1 MTFKFRWFS
10 SIVIVLAVLGSASSR
25 AAEQVAS
32 DLARPKLHVAYFVPT
47 DRTPEPD
54 RVARLDR
61 VMTEVQRFY
70 REGMKQNGFGP
81 MTFELDRDAKGALKL
96 YEVRG
101 AEPMRSYGRDDS
113 EKVRRE
119 VKAALAKEGLN
130 LDFETIV
137 IFELLLEWKGDKA
150 TEVGPYVGGGNAHG
164 GTAWVFDDAK
174 LDPVLLASKEPGGCY
189 GGPCS
194 IGQFNTHYIGGV
206 SHELGHALGL
216 PHDKERD
223 SERPSKG
230 NSLMGSGNHTYG
242 EQLRGEGPGTFLTA
256 ASALPLSVHPLF
268 TGKRKMPTKVTCEIY
283 DLTAAPDKGKL
294 TLAGRLQGGPKIIG
308 VVAYNDAQDIR
319 DDYDATGWISRV
331 DGEGRF
337 GFVIEDLRPVGYDL
351 RLSAIS
357 ESGDERQFAYR
368 YTVDSDNRPDVGPL
382 LESERMQKAMEAY
395 RAKDAKR
402 LAEIAAQA
410 TAQTPAP
417 AGFVRKVKLL
427 QQLLLPIDVR
437 DLADLPKDTASVK
450 LANLKM
456 ESMTVGWGR
465 ALRNQ
470 VLPEGE
476 GGVLLEVGGTCFESG
491 LFAHAPAR
499 YALRIGRGWKT
510 LATQF
515 GLQNGHDGS
524 VVFVV
529 KGDGKEL
536 FRSPTIRDHAVRC
549 LSIPVAEVDLLELI
563 VENAGDGASGDWG
576 VWLDPELRR

>member
-1 MTFKFRWFS
+1 MT
-10 SIVIVLAVLGSASSR
+10 SILGWYSTITVVLAIVASASSY
-25 AAEQVAS
+25 AVAQAIPDS
-32 DLARPKLHVAYFVPT
+32 ARPKLHVAYFIPT

-54 RVARLDR
+54 RVVRLDR

-81 MTFELDRDAKGALKL
+81 MSFELDRDAKGALKI

-101 AEPMRSYGRDDS
+101 AEPMHSYGRDDS

-119 VKAALAKEGLN
+119 VKAALAKQGLN

-137 IFELLLEWKGDKA
+137 IFELLLEWQGDKA
-150 TEVGPYVGGGNAHG
+150 IEVGPYVGGGNAHG

-174 LDPVLLASKEPGGCY
+174 LDPALLASKEPGGCY

-206 SHELGHALGL
+206 THELGHALGL

-256 ASALPLSVHPLF
+256 ASALPLSLHPLF
-268 TGKRKMPTKVTCEIY
+268 TGKRKMPTKVTCEMF
-283 DLTAAPDKGKL
+283 DLTATPDKGKL

-308 VVAYNDAQDIR
+308 VVAYNDAQDIG

-331 DGEGRF
+331 DSEGRF
-337 GFVIEDLRPVGYDL
+337 GFMIEDLRPVGYDL

-382 LESERMQKAMEAY
+382 LESERMQKALNAF
-395 RAKDAKR
+395 RGKDAKR
-402 LAEIAAQA
+402 LAEMAAEA
-410 TAQTPAP
+410 KAQNPVNA
-417 AGFVRKVKLL
+417 ALVRKVELLQKLL
-427 QQLLLPIDVR
+427 SPLELR
-437 DLADLPKDTASVK
+437 SLADLTAETKTVK
-450 LANLKM
+450 IADLKM
-456 ESMTVGWGR
+456 EVMEVGYGNP
-465 ALRNQ
+465 LRNQ
-470 VLPEGE
+470 VRPEEE
-476 GGVLLEVGGTCFESG
+476 GGILLEVGGVFFESG
-491 LFAHAPAR
+491 LYAHAPAR
-499 YALRIGRGWKT
+499 HALRVNRGWKT
-510 LATQF
+510 LNTKF
-515 GLQNGHDGS
+515 GLQDGHDGS

-536 FRSPTIRDHAVRC
+536 FRSRMIGDHKVQR
-549 LSIPVAEVDLLELI
+549 LSIPIAEIDLLELI